1 MRTLP
6 KFLLLA
12 ALVFCAQIVFSQS
25 ELPSGYYVVVA
36 AYDDTRE
43 DFAKKY
49 AEQLKA
55 AGHNAQ
61 YGFNSSRNLFFV
73 YLDYYTNLKESL
85 LKMKETRKKEAFV
98 DAWVRVVSGD
108 IVAKANPPVT
118 KTEPVVKETPS
129 VKEKSVAQVN
139 PTPTSTPVVVQE
151 KKAEEK
157 KTEEAKVT
165 VSENKVTE
173 AKVEEKKPEP
183 VQQPEPSVAG
193 ETVDEQ
199 DQKIIQYKQ
208 MTLGNTEVFLSLF
221 YGTKNRVVDGEV
233 QIIDTDRSR
242 FITKVKGNDYLILP
256 DPKSKS
262 GKLTLTCEVFGYRK
276 IQHELNYPLP
286 LADTVKDDIDL
297 MGTTLVV
304 SFDLVRYRKG
314 DINTLYNVY
323 FYNDAAIMMPES
335 RYELNNLLQMMQDSP
350 TTKIVLHGH
359 SNGNYHG
366 KILSLGPAKNFF
378 TMEGT
383 VQGMGTSKDLSEQR
397 ANTIKEYLIA
407 NGIAADRME
416 VKAWGGKRPI
426 YDKHS
431 VNAKKNVRVEVEV
444 VQE

>member
-1 MRTLP
+1 MRTLT
-6 KFLLLA
+6 KSLFLV
-12 ALVFCAQIVFSQS
+12 VFILCAKTGFSQS
-25 ELPSGYYVVVA
+25 ELPSGYYVVIA

-55 AGHNAQ
+55 SGHSAK

-73 YLDYYTNLKESL
+73 YLEYYTNLKESL
-85 LKMKETRKKEAFV
+85 LKMKETRKKVAFV
-98 DAWVRVVSGD
+98 DAWVRVVPGD
-108 IVAKANPPVT
+108 IVVTSNQPVP
-118 KTEPVVKETPS
+118 KSEPAVKEIAAAKESPVAES
-129 VKEKSVAQVN
+129 VSA
-139 PTPTSTPVVVQE
+139 PTPAPAAV
-151 KKAEEK
+151 EEK
-157 KTEEAKVT
+157 KTEEKKTVETKVAEEQNT
-165 VSENKVTE
+165 V
-173 AKVEEKKPEP
+173 A

-193 ETVDEQ
+193 ETLDEQ
-199 DQKIIQYKQ
+199 YEKITQYKQ

-233 QIIDTDRSR
+233 QVIDTERSR

-262 GKLTLTCEVFGYRK
+262 GQLTLTCEVFGYRK
-276 IQHELNYPLP
+276 IQQELNYPLP
-286 LADTVKDDIDL
+286 LADTVKENIDL

-335 RYELNNLLQMMQDSP
+335 RYELNNLLQMLQDSP

-378 TMEGT
+378 TMEGA

-407 NGIAADRME
+407 NGIAADRMG

-426 YDKHS
+426 YDKNS
-431 VNAKKNVRVEVEV
+431 VNAKKNVRVEVEIV
-444 VQE
+444 EE